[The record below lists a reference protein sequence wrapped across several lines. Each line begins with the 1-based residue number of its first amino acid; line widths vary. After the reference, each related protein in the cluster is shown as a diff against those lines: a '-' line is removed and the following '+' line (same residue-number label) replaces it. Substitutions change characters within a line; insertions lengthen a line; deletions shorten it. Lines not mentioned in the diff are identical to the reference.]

1 MPMTTLND
9 QLHQAA
15 TLLKRHKR
23 PLLIAHPRPD
33 GDTVGSTLALRLAL
47 LRLGKSPVIACVHPI
62 PPTLNYLP
70 GADAFVTEA
79 PDDVDM
85 VVAVD
90 MSDLKRTGGIY
101 RDAWRGVLPLLV
113 VDHHATN
120 DDFGDVNVVMPTAAA
135 TAIPMRRLIETMGVA
150 VDAEI
155 ATCLLTGVLTDTRG
169 LRTASTT
176 PAVLAFVA
184 DLIEA
189 GGDYTGVVQRTL
201 DAVPFRLMRAW
212 GVAIDRLRLR
222 DGLAWTTLPL
232 TEKVRLN
239 IEDHDDLN
247 LSNFL
252 SRIAEARIS
261 VSFLEM
267 RDGTVKV
274 SMRARPGYDV
284 SQIAKALGGGGHR
297 EAAGCTLPGALDAVV
312 SRVLPMLFEEIRRQ
326 AE

>member
-1 MPMTTLND
+1 MPMTTLTD

-15 TLLKRHKR
+15 TLLKTHKR

-47 LRLGKSPVIACVHPI
+47 LHLGKLPVIACVHPI

-70 GADAFVTEA
+70 GAEDFVAEA

-120 DDFGDVNVVMPTAAA
+120 DDFGDVNVVMPRAAA
-135 TAIPMRRLIETMGVA
+135 TAIPMRQLIETMGVA
-150 VDAEI
+150 IDAEI

-184 DLIEA
+184 NLIKA

-212 GVAIDRLRLR
+212 GVAIDRLHLR

-232 TEKVRLN
+232 TEKMRLN

-284 SQIAKALGGGGHR
+284 AQIAKALGGGGHR
-297 EAAGCTLPGALDAVV
+297 EAAGCTLSGALDAVV
-312 SRVLPMLFEEIRRQ
+312 ARVLPLLFSEIKRQ